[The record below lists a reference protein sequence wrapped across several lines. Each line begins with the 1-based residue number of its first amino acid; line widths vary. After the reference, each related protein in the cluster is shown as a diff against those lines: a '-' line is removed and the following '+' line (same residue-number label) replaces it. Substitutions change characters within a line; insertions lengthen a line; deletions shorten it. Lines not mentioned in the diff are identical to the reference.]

1 MTASRRPTHPSEA
14 SGPSP
19 AASATARP
27 ESAAEAI
34 ERLRGWSKDRLGLS
48 LSGRQVDAFAW
59 YLDELLRRNA
69 QQNLTAVV
77 DPLGIAVKH
86 FLDSLTLVP
95 LLGPSASGRMVD
107 VGTGAGFPGLPVRI
121 LCSGLTVVLVEA
133 TGKKA
138 EFCRLVAEG
147 LGLKGVEVLHA
158 RAEEIGCDPHHRQ
171 TYDVATARAVA
182 SLPVLLEYLLPLV
195 RVGGRVL
202 AQKGENAPAEAHQ
215 AARALELLGGRL
227 RQLHAV
233 ELPGVAELRYII
245 EVEKTAATP
254 KAYPR
259 RAGLP
264 SKRPLLA

>member
-1 MTASRRPTHPSEA
+1 MTVSRRPTASDG
-14 SGPSP
+14 SGPAV
-19 AASATARP
+19 AASARP
-27 ESAAEAI
+27 EGAAEAI
-34 ERLRGWSKDRLGLS
+34 EQLRNWSRDRLGLS
-48 LSGRQVDAFAW
+48 LSARQVEAFAF

-95 LLGPSASGRMVD
+95 LLGPFATGRMVD

-121 LCSGLTVVLVEA
+121 LCAGLRLVLVEA

-138 EFCRLVAEG
+138 EFCRSVVEE
-147 LGLKGVEVLHA
+147 LGLKGVDVLHA
-158 RAEEIGCDPHHRQ
+158 RAEEIGCDPQHRQ

-195 RVGGRVL
+195 RIGGRVL
-202 AQKGENAPAEAHQ
+202 AQKGGNAPAEAHQ
-215 AARALELLGGRL
+215 SERALELLGGRL
-227 RQLHAV
+227 RQLHVV
-233 ELPGVAELRYII
+233 ELPGVAELRYIV

-254 KAYPR
+254 EAYPR

-264 SKRPLLA
+264 AKRPLLR